1 MTSSQIDFKPKAD
14 MLPVREAAC
23 ASRAQVS
30 LLKVGQGE
38 ILRLILRFQLN
49 VSSTVILPRSYV
61 RRGKLF
67 ISHAVEYGAQKK
79 LQVVTPCSLWTE
91 LVLTGQALLQLLGS

>member
-1 MTSSQIDFKPKAD
+1 

-23 ASRAQVS
+23 ASRAQVI

-79 LQVVTPCSLWTE
+79 AAGGDTMQ
-91 LVLTGQALLQLLGS
+91 LVD